1 MNKVSRLPIGL
12 LAVAFFFPAIAHA
25 QQDRPNIVVMV
36 MDNLGWGEIGVYGG
50 GILRGAETPRLDQLA
65 SEGMRFLNFN
75 VETQCTPS
83 RSALLTGRHPVR
95 SGTTK
100 VVWGQLYGL
109 TQWEVTIAETLSDQ
123 GYATAMFGKWHLG
136 DTKGRFPTDQG
147 FDEWYGIPNTTDES
161 LYPGGFQFD
170 PKAVDPPYIMQG
182 KRGKVPEKVKI
193 YDREARRR
201 IDADLAEKTVDF
213 MKRSVAAEK
222 PFFAYVPF
230 TLVHLPTLPHPD
242 FDGKTGNGRWADVLA
257 ELDHRAG
264 QVLDAI
270 DDLDVRE
277 NTLVIW
283 MSENGPEEI
292 FPHNGTAGPWRGTY
306 FTALE
311 GSLRAPFLVRW
322 PGKIEAGAVHNEIM
336 HVTDLYPTLAHIAGA
351 KVPTD
356 RIIDG
361 LDQIDLLTGKTKHS
375 PREGFPVYNGDTL
388 QAYKWRNWKL
398 HFMTQE
404 TMRSNIERPG
414 MPRLYNLLTDP
425 KEEYDLIEKGGEWG
439 EKNFWVMPPI
449 SKLVN
454 EHARSLVDEPPIR
467 LGTPDPFVPGK

>member
-1 MNKVSRLPIGL
+1 
-12 LAVAFFFPAIAHA
+12 
-25 QQDRPNIVVMV
+25 MV

-50 GILRGAETPRLDQLA
+50 GILRGAETPRLDKLA
-65 SEGMRFLNFN
+65 GEGMRFLNFN

-83 RSALLTGRHPVR
+83 RSALMTGRHPVR

-109 TQWEVTIAETLSDQ
+109 TQWEVTIAELLSEE
-123 GYATAMFGKWHLG
+123 GYSTAMFGKWHLG

-161 LYPGGFQFD
+161 LYPSGFQFD
-170 PKAVDPPYIMQG
+170 PEAVATPHIMQSTKG
-182 KRGKVPEKVKI
+182 SDPEEVKV
-193 YDREARRR
+193 YDREARRT
-201 IDADLAEKTVDF
+201 IDSELTERAISF
-213 MKRSVAAEK
+213 MKRSEATGK

-230 TLVHLPTLPHPD
+230 TQVHLPTLPHPD

-257 ELDHRAG
+257 EVDHRAG
-264 QVLDAI
+264 QILDAI
-270 DDLDVRE
+270 DELEVRD
-277 NTLVIW
+277 NTIVIW

-292 FPHNGTAGPWRGTY
+292 YPHNGTAGPWRGTY

-311 GSLRAPFLVRW
+311 GSLRAPFLIRW
-322 PGKIEAGAVHNEIM
+322 PGKIKAGSVHNDIM
-336 HVTDLYPTLAHIAGA
+336 HVTDLYPTLARAAGT
-351 KVPTD
+351 KGPED

-361 LDQIDLLTGKTKHS
+361 MDQLDFLTGKAEHS
-375 PREGFPVYNGDTL
+375 PRDGFPVYNGDLL

-398 HFMTQE
+398 HFLTQA

-425 KEEYDLIEKGGEWG
+425 KEQYDLIEMGGRHG
-439 EKNFWVMPPI
+439 EDNFWVMPPI
-449 SKLVN
+449 SKLVGA
-454 EHARSLVDEPPIR
+454 HRASLTEEPPIP
-467 LGTPDPFVPGK
+467 LGAPDPWVPAKK

>member
-1 MNKVSRLPIGL
+1 MNRGVLLTIAV
-12 LAVAFFFPAIAHA
+12 LAVAPLFSETSHA
-25 QQDRPNIVVMV
+25 QDKPNIVLIV

-50 GILRGAETPRLDQLA
+50 GILRGAETPRLDMLA
-65 SEGMRFLNFN
+65 SEGMRLLNFN

-83 RSALLTGRHPVR
+83 RSALMTGRHAIR

-109 TQWEVTIAETLSDQ
+109 TQWEVTIAELLSEQ
-123 GYATAMFGKWHLG
+123 GYATAMYGKWHLG

-147 FDEWYGIPNTTDES
+147 FDDWYGIPNTTDES
-161 LYPGGFQFD
+161 LYTAGFMYD
-170 PKAVDPPYIMQG
+170 PKVLEPPSIMES
-182 KRGKVPEKVKI
+182 KRGEQPKKVKV

-201 IDADLAEKTVDF
+201 IDAELAERTVDF
-213 MKRSVAAEK
+213 MKRSVAANK

-230 TLVHLPTLPHPD
+230 TLVHVPTLPHPD
-242 FDGKTGNGRWADVLA
+242 FDGKTGNGRWADALA
-257 ELDHRAG
+257 ELDYRAG

-270 DDLDVRE
+270 DDLNVRE
-277 NTLVIW
+277 NTIVIW
-283 MSENGPEEI
+283 LSENGPEEL

-322 PGKIEAGAVHNEIM
+322 PGKIKAGSVNNEIV
-336 HVTDLYPTLAHIAGA
+336 HIADLYPTLARIGGA
-351 KVPTD
+351 KMPTD
-356 RIIDG
+356 RTIDG
-361 LDQIDLLTGKTKHS
+361 LDQTDFLTGKAEHS
-375 PREGFPVYNGDTL
+375 PREGFPVYNGDLL

-398 HFMTQE
+398 HFMTQD
-404 TMRSNIERPG
+404 TMGSIIERPG

-425 KEEYDLIEKGGEWG
+425 KEEYDLVEKGGEWG

-454 EHARSLVDEPPIR
+454 EHAKSLMDEPPIK
-467 LGTPDPFVPGK
+467 LGTPEPYRPGK